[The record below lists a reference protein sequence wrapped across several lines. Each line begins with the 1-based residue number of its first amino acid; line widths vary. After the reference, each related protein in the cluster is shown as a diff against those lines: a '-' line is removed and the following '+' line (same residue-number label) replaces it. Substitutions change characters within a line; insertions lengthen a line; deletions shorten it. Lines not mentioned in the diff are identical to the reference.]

1 MLFGLLKKSI
11 KPKYLYLGIL
21 FKKKARQFW
30 SSACK
35 KCTWRKKIWQ
45 NFFFQFL
52 VWKFFFSMQP
62 KAKLRFKTI
71 FFFNVFSFSKH
82 SEKTSLVMP
91 VWVYNHGKKTEY
103 MNGNWKN
110 NWKNPG
116 IPPFI
121 RGIPT
126 APFRKTTELKQLT
139 PESK

>member
-35 KCTWRKKIWQ
+35 KCTWRKKIWK

-52 VWKFFFSMQP
+52 VWKFFFSMQS

-71 FFFNVFSFSKH
+71 FFFNFFSFSKH

-103 MNGNWKN
+103 MNGNWKIIG
-110 NWKNPG
+110 K
-116 IPPFI
+116 ILEFRLSLEAFQPPLS
-121 RGIPT
+121 
-126 APFRKTTELKQLT
+126 EKQQ
-139 PESK
+139 S